1 MKTLKRMAGVL
12 VVALFL
18 AVAVTAVTEPP
29 KCAHAGCGS
38 STTWNIWAEST
49 DRQTTDTEDISSH
62 SVQHSD
68 DGQTF
73 EDTQTH
79 HRNADGSSTD
89 HEETDYDDKFG
100 NGCSSDGEPMTGHR
114 TRDEETDAEGNR
126 KEHIEEI
133 IEKNG
138 KCMKQ
143 VRDREWDRK
152 GKLIKDTGWITTE
165 VPCSNYILE
174 FTREG
179 NLSAGGITIHWG
191 PDTAIIPLGLK
202 DGNYTGSQ
210 KGSFHATVSGKCTG
224 TYNYPES
231 AEVTAK
237 EDEFGDL
244 EFSVSVTMSMAGTLT
259 CPGAGGGGPLGNAP
273 VTFTRTFT
281 LPFEDGASKV
291 FTIPMGSGQT
301 VDTFTLKKRT
311 P

>member
-1 MKTLKRMAGVL
+1 MKALIRIVGVL
-12 VVALFL
+12 ASALFL
-18 AVAVTAVTEPP
+18 AVIITAATEPP

-38 STTWNIWAEST
+38 DTTWNTSSELNSSQSNT
-49 DRQTTDTEDISSH
+49 GTEDISSS

-68 DGQTF
+68 DGQTYT
-73 EDTQTH
+73 DTQTH
-79 HRNADGSSTD
+79 HKNADGSSTD
-89 HEETDYDDKFG
+89 HEETHYEDKSG
-100 NGCSSDGEPMTGHR
+100 NGCSSDGEPWTGDR
-114 TRDEETDAEGNR
+114 TVDDETDKDGNR

-133 IEKNG
+133 IEKDG

-165 VPCSNYILE
+165 VPCNKYILE

-179 NLSAGGITIHWG
+179 NLSAGGITVHWG

-202 DGNYTGSQ
+202 SGNYTGSQ
-210 KGSFHATVSGKCTG
+210 NGSFHATVSGKCNG

-244 EFSVSVTMSMAGTLT
+244 EFSVIVTMSMAGTLT
-259 CPGAGGGGPLGNAP
+259 CPGGGGPLGNAP

-291 FTIPMGSGQT
+291 FTVPMGSGQT